1 MCVAGSGGGTRFA
14 RLPPV
19 IEIIPRSGYRSH
31 LSIYTDMHR
40 VRHTAYSRR
49 RSYPDRGY
57 TSVTAGKRSRQASVT
72 RGYRTSTT
80 NYPEAGSTSTHMCII
95 SQTTQSVCNPG
106 RGRYIYIYHAGG
118 GTRFARLPPVIEI
131 IPRSGYRSHL
141 SIYTDMHRVR
151 HTAYSRRR
159 SYPDRGYTS
168 VTAGKRSRQASVTR
182 GYRTST
188 TNYPEAGSTST
199 HMCIISQTTQSV
211 CNPGR
216 GRYIYIYHAGGGTR
230 FARLPPVIE
239 IIPRSG
245 YRSHLSLYAD
255 MHRVRHTACTRHSG
269 YHGRGIA
276 HAQIG
281 KRPPNRSPMTF
292 PSYKAR

>member
-1 MCVAGSGGGTRFA
+1 
-14 RLPPV
+14 
-19 IEIIPRSGYRSH
+19 
-31 LSIYTDMHR
+31 MHR
-40 VRHTAYSRR
+40 VRHARCTR
-49 RSYPDRGY
+49 RSGYPDRGY

-95 SQTTQSVCNPG
+95 SESVQPVCNPG

-131 IPRSGYRSHL
+131 IPRSGYHSHL
-141 SIYTDMHRVR
+141 SLYADMHRVR
-151 HTAYSRRR
+151 HTACTRRR

-182 GYRTST
+182 GWMTPPSH
-188 TNYPEAGSTST
+188 YPEAGSTST
-199 HMCIISQTTQSV
+199 HMCIISQTG
-211 CNPGR
+211 C
-216 GRYIYIYHAGGGTR
+216 TR
-230 FARLPPVIE
+230 
-239 IIPRSG
+239 RSG
-245 YRSHLSLYAD
+245 YP
-255 MHRVRHTACTRHSG
+255 
-269 YHGRGIA
+269 GRGIA
-276 HAQIG
+276 HAQKG